1 MIDLVLSRP
10 GADLSAEDHWGKNMP
25 LGIGYLASAAR
36 NAGLRVA
43 VVDGKSRG
51 HRSVDQTARE
61 ILAHNPRVVGLS
73 ALTNDYLKAK
83 KIAKIL
89 KNSSNPPVV
98 VFGGAHVNALPESS
112 LNESTEID
120 YIITGESETSL
131 VEFVKYII
139 NETKPANIPGL
150 YIREN
155 DDSVSC
161 ATPARFD
168 HNISDLSFPA
178 WDLFPRSNIYPVMAE
193 RGCPY
198 NCVFCSN
205 NMSRRVRYRPISHVI
220 EELSWLHRD
229 YSPQWIYFED
239 ETFGLN
245 QKRTEELV
253 SEIIEFNRNKS
264 IRFKAQTRADCV
276 SEPLIR
282 LMKQAGFKYLEIGA
296 ESGNQNILDNSG
308 KSIKIE
314 QIENAVRIMK
324 KVGIKIW
331 LKFIV
336 GLPGETID
344 TFMSTIRLAA
354 KLNADRISVAIIVAY
369 PGSQI
374 YEWAQQG
381 KMGYRFIS
389 KEWDK
394 FDKYLTASVELD
406 NLSYPTMRK
415 LQLRMYLDAY
425 LKNYRIVD
433 LSKLVWNNRNFIYP
447 IIKSFIN
454 TAEQSNE
461 VH

>member
-1 MIDLVLSRP
+1 VIDLVLARP

-36 NAGLRVA
+36 NAGLKVA

-51 HRSVDQTARE
+51 HRSIDQTARE
-61 ILAHNPRVVGLS
+61 IQTQNPRVVGLS

-83 KIAKIL
+83 KIAEIL
-89 KNSSNPPVV
+89 KYSSNPPAI

-112 LNESTEID
+112 LTESPEID
-120 YIITGESETSL
+120 YIITGEAESSL
-131 VEFVKYII
+131 VNLVKNII
-139 NETKPANIPGL
+139 SDSNPANVPGL
-150 YIREN
+150 YVRGIDN
-155 DDSVSC
+155 SVSC
-161 ATPARFD
+161 VTPPRFD
-168 HNISDLSFPA
+168 HNISDLAFPA

-198 NCVFCSN
+198 NCVFCCN
-205 NMSRRVRYRPISHVI
+205 NMSRRVRYRPISHII
-220 EELSWLHRD
+220 EELKWLHRD
-229 YSPQWIYFED
+229 YSPEWIYFED
-239 ETFGLN
+239 ETFGLS

-253 SEIIEFNRNKS
+253 SEIVEFNRNKN

-282 LMKQAGFKYLEIGA
+282 LMKKAGFKYLEIGA
-296 ESGNQNILDNSG
+296 ESGSQAILDNSG

-314 QIENAVRIMK
+314 QIENAVEIMK
-324 KVGIKIW
+324 KVGIKVW

-336 GLPGETID
+336 GLRGETID
-344 TFMSTIRLAA
+344 TFMSTIRLAT

-374 YEWAQQG
+374 YDWAKQG

-389 KEWDK
+389 EEWDK

-415 LQLRMYLDAY
+415 LQLRMYLETY

-433 LSKLVWNNRNFIYP
+433 LSRLVWNNRSFVYP

-454 TAEQSNE
+454 TKEQSNKGS
-461 VH
+461 